1 MMSSKLKA
9 DRAIYARR
17 DEEARLSNLNNAI
30 RENANMRRTA
40 EWEQK
45 TDNLVKN
52 RIVVDR
58 IAQKKEDKLK
68 KLEERRKK
76 LAAKLQYEEAVYQKE
91 LQDNLET
98 PEQVREQMA
107 KKLFEYKKQAMEEKK
122 QIIKLYAYEVRWKQL
137 YLIKNIQVYM
147 SNLLITNF
155 YISEISS

>member
-1 MMSSKLKA
+1 MQSSKLKA

-17 DEEARLSNLNNAI
+17 EEEARLSNLNNAI

-58 IAQKKEDKLK
+58 IAQKKEEKEK
-68 KLEERRKK
+68 KLEERRKR
-76 LAAKLQYEEAVYQKE
+76 LAAKLQYEEQIYQQE

-98 PEQVREQMA
+98 PELVREQMA
-107 KKLFEYKKQAMEEKK
+107 KKLFEYKKQRQEERK
-122 QIIKLYAYEVRWKQL
+122 QVVEQAKEKQTRANTDDL
-137 YLIKNIQVYM
+137 RKADSVFMTQQ
-147 SNLLITNF
+147 
-155 YISEISS
+155 